1 MLESHYQSLKAYGFL
16 NFWAKPVYSF
26 DSFRKSMLLIQ
37 QIKKAGSFLIE
48 GTPAEKGE
56 PRMKNDA
63 ADKIFFSDDAR
74 YADLINGLLCNGRQ
88 VLKKE
93 DLMEHSESVHV
104 RTPGPGTTQVRSVQG
119 YQNREKV
126 QDIVRKAALGVN
138 FILIGLENQET
149 VDYSLPLRCMEYETG
164 QYEKQ
169 AARIRR
175 TVKSEPKGLSRGEYL
190 YGFKR
195 DSRLF
200 PSIILVLYYGEEDW
214 DGPVDLHG
222 LLDFTDIPEEFRK
235 LVQNYQIHLVEVRKL
250 ENTDVFKTDVKLVFD
265 IIRNAGDKEKRRDL
279 GKDTRIWKM
288 EDDAREMLKAHIK
301 LPEVLEMK
309 IYEEYKEDVAR
320 GYREWEEE
328 ERNIGREE
336 GREEG
341 KLEGLKSVVLRMNK
355 MGEKV
360 QNIVNITGVS
370 VETVEKWINV
380 PES

>member
-1 MLESHYQSLKAYGFL
+1 
-16 NFWAKPVYSF
+16 
-26 DSFRKSMLLIQ
+26 
-37 QIKKAGSFLIE
+37 
-48 GTPAEKGE
+48 
-56 PRMKNDA
+56 MKNDA

-93 DLMEHSESVHV
+93 DLMEHSGSVHV
-104 RTPGPGTTQVRSVQG
+104 RTPDPGTTQVRSVQG

-169 AARIRR
+169 AAKIRR
-175 TVKSEPKGLSRGEYL
+175 TVKSHPEGLRNGEYL
-190 YGFKR
+190 YGFKK

-200 PSIILVLYYGEEDW
+200 QSIILVLYYGKEDW

-222 LLDFTDIPEEFRK
+222 LLNFTDIPEEFRK
-235 LVQNYQIHLVEVRKL
+235 LVQNYKIHLVEVRKL

-265 IIRNAGDKEKRRDL
+265 IIRSADNKEKL
-279 GKDTRIWKM
+279 GALGQDPRVWKM
-288 EDDAREMLKAHIK
+288 EDDTREMLKAHIK
-301 LPEVLEMK
+301 LPEELEMR
-309 IYEEYKEDVAR
+309 IYEEEKEDVAKGFR
-320 GYREWEEE
+320 DWAEE

-336 GREEG
+336 GKAEGREEG
-341 KLEGLKSVVLRMNK
+341 KLEGIKFVALRMSE
-355 MGEKV
+355 MGQKV
-360 QNIVNITGVS
+360 QDIANIVGVS
-370 VETVEKWINV
+370 AETVEKWISL
-380 PES
+380 P

>member
-1 MLESHYQSLKAYGFL
+1 M
-16 NFWAKPVYSF
+16 
-26 DSFRKSMLLIQ
+26 R
-37 QIKKAGSFLIE
+37 
-48 GTPAEKGE
+48 
-56 PRMKNDA
+56 NDA

-93 DLMEHSESVHV
+93 DLMEYSGSVHI
-104 RTPGPGTTQVRSVQG
+104 RTPKPGTTQVRSVQG

-169 AARIRR
+169 AAKIRR

-200 PSIILVLYYGEEDW
+200 PSIILVLYYGKEDW

-222 LLDFTDIPEEFRK
+222 LLDFTDIPEEFQK
-235 LVQNYQIHLVEVRKL
+235 MVQNYRIHLVEVRKL
-250 ENTDVFKTDVKLVFD
+250 ENTDVFKTDVRKVFD
-265 IIRNAGDKEKRRDL
+265 LIRYA
-279 GKDTRIWKM
+279 
-288 EDDAREMLKAHIK
+288 EDDEKWDIINNDPTYWNMSADAYEMAFSHIGEK
-301 LPEVLEMK
+301 EGEMMK
-309 IYEEYKEDVAR
+309 VYEEDGNVNVCEGLRRWMEKKEVKAK
-320 GYREWEEE
+320 EE
-328 ERNIGREE
+328 GKAE

-341 KLEGLKSVVLRMNK
+341 KLEGIKLMAIRMNE

-360 QNIVNITGVS
+360 QDIADIAGVS
-370 VETVEKWINV
+370 VETVEKWIKIQ
-380 PES
+380 ES